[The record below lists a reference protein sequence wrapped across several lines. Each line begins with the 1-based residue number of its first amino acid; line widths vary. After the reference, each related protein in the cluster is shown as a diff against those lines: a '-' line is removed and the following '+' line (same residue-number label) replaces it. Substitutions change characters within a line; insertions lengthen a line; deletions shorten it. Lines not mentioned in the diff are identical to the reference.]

1 MESLLDILNTGDG
14 DDDNNHDEMPN
25 LFTHSPYFDSASA
38 IKVMKS
44 TNGSPSI
51 LSLNCQSFQSKFD
64 QLLIYL
70 QLFEDANCPFS
81 IICLQETWL
90 KDNYD
95 VSLLQLEGYN
105 FIHASSYCS
114 AHELPC
120 ILEVT
125 LNIESNI

>member
-14 DDDNNHDEMPN
+14 NDDNNHDEMPN
-25 LFTHSPYFDSASA
+25 LFTHSPYFDNASA

-51 LSLNCQSFQSKFD
+51 LSLNCQSLQSKFD

-105 FIHASSYCS
+105 FIHATSSCS
-114 AHELPC
+114 AHL
-120 ILEVT
+120 ILELLVP
-125 LNIESNI
+125 